1 MESASFGVNSEEINM
16 SHEVFSS
23 IIQAA
28 FRRGFE
34 SSEYVPSF
42 GQEALRMALLNAEEA
57 SRTAALA
64 EQMEGLIEKMTT
76 MEKEMNKL
84 SAPTKKRRK

>member
-1 MESASFGVNSEEINM
+1 MESVSFGINSEEINI

-42 GQEALRMALLNAEEA
+42 GQEALLKITSKAEREEILKFLLINNKVGGGF
-57 SRTAALA
+57 LA
-64 EQMEGLIEKMTT
+64 IPITDKGVYVCLVQGL
-76 MEKEMNKL
+76 
-84 SAPTKKRRK
+84 A